1 MTNIFID
8 TNFFVYMNT
17 PTDRFD
23 DYSSYFEEAVRDN
36 RVFTNMI
43 VIDELLFVSKGK
55 YKVPY
60 SVTLDII
67 DSLIF
72 PFASILPLD
81 ESDYETM
88 KEMLKYC
95 SKPSDALIV
104 ASMRRANID
113 VIVSEDRDFDKV
125 PSSERRWIRE

>member
-8 TNFFVYMNT
+8 TNFLVYMNT
-17 PTDRFD
+17 PTGHFD

-36 RVFTNMI
+36 RVFTNMR
-43 VIDELLFVSKGK
+43 VIDELLFVSRNK

-60 SVTLDII
+60 SVTLDFI
-67 DSLIF
+67 DSLIV

-88 KEMLKYC
+88 KDMLKYC
-95 SKPSDALIV
+95 SKPSDALIA
-104 ASMRRANID
+104 ASMKRADID
-113 VIVSEDRDFDKV
+113 VIVSEDRNFDKV
-125 PSSERRWIRE
+125 PGIERRWIGE